1 MPQYWGGMSKYEPGT
16 TDLSRPRL
24 RVLVQPDDGVEAVVS
39 LIAEAR
45 HTILLKMF
53 TFTSMILV
61 EALFSAVARGVAV
74 RVLLNPRRSSG
85 TRANDEVFER
95 LGAGGVTCEWTT
107 AFVVT
112 HEKSMVIDD
121 RLTLIA
127 TFNFCDKYFTHT
139 RDYGLVVD
147 DAEIAQEVS
156 ACFEADWES
165 RRFAPSHP
173 RLLWSNATSRRGIC
187 EIIDNAERSL
197 ILQHPK
203 FSDVTVLDRLLH
215 AQDRGVRVKVLCGG
229 RHGIS
234 DSDILDTFS
243 ALRALRRAGVKV
255 NKQRGL
261 RMHAKLIVADGQRAL
276 VGSMN
281 IDRSAFDLRRELG
294 MIVEGAD
301 LLRPLARTFHSDWE
315 ESSRYHAPDPM
326 GEEMT
331 AELDHPHDP
340 ELVHE

>member
-1 MPQYWGGMSKYEPGT
+1 MSQQDHGTDFGG
-16 TDLSRPRL
+16 PRL
-24 RVLVQPDDGVEAVVS
+24 RVIIQPDDGFEAVTS

-45 HTILLKMF
+45 HSILVKMF
-53 TFTSMILV
+53 TFTSPVLM
-61 EALFSAVARGVAV
+61 EALLAAVARGISV

-85 TRANDEVFER
+85 TRANDEAFKR
-95 LGAGGVTCEWTT
+95 LSEGGVACSWTM
-107 AFVVT
+107 AFPVT
-112 HEKSMVIDD
+112 HEKSMVIDG

-127 TFNFCDKYFTHT
+127 TFNFCDKYFTQT
-139 RDYGLVVD
+139 RDYGVVVD

-156 ACFEADWES
+156 ECFEADWES
-165 RRFAPSHP
+165 RKFAPSNP
-173 RLLWSNATSRRGIC
+173 RLIWSNATSRRGVC
-187 EIIDNAERSL
+187 DIIDDAKHSL

-243 ALRALRRAGVKV
+243 ALRSLRRVGVKV

-315 ESSRYHAPDPM
+315 ESSRYHAPDPL
-326 GEEMT
+326 EELV
-331 AELDHPHDP
+331 AETDHPHDP
-340 ELVHE
+340 DLVHE